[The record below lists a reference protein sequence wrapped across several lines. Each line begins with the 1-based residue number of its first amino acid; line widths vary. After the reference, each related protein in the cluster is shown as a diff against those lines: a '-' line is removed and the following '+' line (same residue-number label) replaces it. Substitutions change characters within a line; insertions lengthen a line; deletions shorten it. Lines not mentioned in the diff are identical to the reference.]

1 MSNVYSIENCAEIIK
16 MLSKS
21 LKIRLFYSYACK
33 RMQTRLTKNKIHVHQ
48 TEQNPCIPNYTN
60 MLCMIVYPISNM
72 YIALVCVA
80 YIQMIIFMDNSIIN
94 KFIRCTLKLIHKNY
108 FHIYCSPDSV
118 YCAFN
123 VCIKRTCIYYED
135 ARCNAVLFRNV
146 YKM

>member
-1 MSNVYSIENCAEIIK
+1 MC
-16 MLSKS
+16 
-21 LKIRLFYSYACK
+21 
-33 RMQTRLTKNKIHVHQ
+33 
-48 TEQNPCIPNYTN
+48 
-60 MLCMIVYPISNM
+60 
-72 YIALVCVA
+72 IALVCVV

-108 FHIYCSPDSV
+108 FDIYCSLDSV

-135 ARCNAVLFRNV
+135 ARCNAVLFRNL